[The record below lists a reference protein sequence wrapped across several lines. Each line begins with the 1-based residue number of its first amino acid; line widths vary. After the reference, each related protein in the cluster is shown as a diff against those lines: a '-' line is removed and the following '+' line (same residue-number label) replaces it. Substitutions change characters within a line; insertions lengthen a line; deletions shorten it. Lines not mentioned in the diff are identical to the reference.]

1 LIFEISGTNSEYYI
15 SFLEFIPKIHT
26 FAKKQSMIKRTLE
39 DNILKA
45 LDGKHAIIVMGPR
58 QVGKSTLL
66 HTLFSDKENV
76 LWLNGDE
83 PDVQDLFE
91 NATSTRLRALI
102 GTARWVVLDEAQRI
116 PDIGMRLK
124 LITDQ
129 IPEVKL
135 IATGS
140 SSFDLSRKVNESLTG
155 RKREFQLFPISF
167 TEMVQQDGLLQETR
181 MLPHRM
187 VYGYYPEVVTSSGEE
202 KTVLRELTDSYLYR
216 DILAMDAVGKP
227 DKLVRLVKAL
237 ALQIGSQVSYNELA
251 QIVGLDSK
259 TVEKYID
266 VLEKSYIVFRL
277 PSFARNLRNELK
289 FSRKVYFYDLGIRNA
304 VLGNFISVES
314 RSPEEVGHLWE
325 NFVICERIKNNSYSH
340 RFAQLYFWRSQQM
353 KEIDLIEEED
363 GKLRAFE
370 IKWNPTE
377 KVRIPK
383 AFSEAYPE
391 ADFQVISPDSIDRF
405 LL

>member
-1 LIFEISGTNSEYYI
+1 
-15 SFLEFIPKIHT
+15 
-26 FAKKQSMIKRTLE
+26 MIKRTLE
-39 DNILKA
+39 DIILKN

-66 HTLFSDKENV
+66 HTMFSGKENV

-91 NATSTRLRALI
+91 HATSTRLRALI
-102 GTARWVVLDEAQRI
+102 GTARWVFLDEAQRI
-116 PDIGMRLK
+116 PEVGMRLK

-140 SSFDLSRKVNESLTG
+140 SSFDLSRKMNESLTG
-155 RKREFQLFPISF
+155 RKRELKLFPISF
-167 TEMVQQDGLLQETR
+167 AEMVQQDGLLQESR

-187 VYGYYPEVVTSSGEE
+187 VYGYYPEVVTSAGDE

-216 DILAMDAVGKP
+216 DILALDAVGKP

-251 QIVGLDSK
+251 QLVGLDSK
-259 TVEKYID
+259 TVEKYVD
-266 VLEKSYIVFRL
+266 VLEKCFIVFRL
-277 PSFARNLRNELK
+277 PSYARNLRNELK

-304 VLGNFISVES
+304 VIGNFAPVES
-314 RSPEEVGHLWE
+314 RNPEEVGRLWE
-325 NFVICERIKNNSYSH
+325 NFVIGERIKKNSYSSH
-340 RFAQLYFWRSQQM
+340 FAQLFFWRSQQM
-353 KEIDLIEEED
+353 KEIDLIEEEN
-363 GKLRAFE
+363 GQLNTFE

-377 KVRIPK
+377 KVRVPK
-383 AFSEAYPE
+383 AFSEAYPD
-391 ADFQVISPDSIDRF
+391 ASFQIITPDNIDRF